1 MWKHLENKSH
11 FGDDVIKNKCFEI
24 FKEASGT
31 KDMKVYQDYV
41 LCKCIPVNFGLLDLS
56 SPQPPAL
63 LYGPHILITFI
74 TFLQIKACS
83 LIYFLN
89 IWNNFR
95 PKKTKNVCVWG
106 DMLKKIRVDW
116 KDFFNF
122 LLNYFFPVLRAYGT
136 LKQNHVKF

>member
-24 FKEASGT
+24 FKEASGM
-31 KDMKVYQDYV
+31 KDMKLYQDDV

-74 TFLQIKACS
+74 TFLQIKAYS
-83 LIYFLN
+83 LIYFFN

-95 PKKTKNVCVWG
+95 PKKKNICVWG
-106 DMLKKIRVDW
+106 YMLKKIRVGR
-116 KDFFNF
+116 KDFFNI
-122 LLNYFFPVLRAYGT
+122 L
-136 LKQNHVKF
+136 